1 MESKVGWI
9 DLSAVALQRLR
20 RDLEGETQGV
30 VDEMGVLAI
39 HAGYADR
46 FFPGTSV
53 LQTRPRYIF
62 FTCWNYLMLDELD
75 GNTAKARKE
84 LAEDWVRGQLVN
96 ANTVQKG
103 IIGLRVE
110 RPAQPVDFIYWTAL
124 RKWGFYRGPD
134 RAKLLSSWTANRVRR
149 IDASEPEDENALDDS
164 KAEFL
169 VSPPPHYWFRPRPRE
184 ALTFELTAKEAD
196 FLQKR
201 LQSLPSCLLSG
212 AASHARKHKAKGG
225 ALWKDD
231 LIVEA
236 AQELKEYDLLE
247 RARLA
252 SSLGLMIRAMYGA
265 LVEQRR
271 NDTTDRSQLSSIDDV
286 EHYKTILRG
295 IVAHKSVPADIRKLD
310 LALLRQDL
318 PRLSDEFFSLL
329 KYVKERI
336 DGVKRAD
343 DIDNQLLDDDTLNR
357 FCREEERR
365 KQRRARLPDTAF
377 GAERR
382 ETFDEDTVRVHRIN
396 FRWNV
401 VRTLL
406 QDLHNGLRSET

>member
-1 MESKVGWI
+1 MESKLGWI

-62 FTCWNYLMLDELD
+62 FTCWNYLILDELD

-96 ANTVQKG
+96 ANTVQRG

-134 RAKLLSSWTANRVRR
+134 RAKLLSSWRANRVRR
-149 IDASEPEDENALDDS
+149 IEAGEPEDENALDDS
-164 KAEFL
+164 NAEFL
-169 VSPPPHYWFRPRPRE
+169 VPPPPHYWLRPRPRE
-184 ALTFELTAKEAD
+184 AFTFELTAEEAD

-212 AASHARKHKAKGG
+212 AASHARKYRARGS
-225 ALWKDD
+225 APWKDD

-236 AQELKEYDLLE
+236 AYELKAHDLLE

-252 SSLGLMIRAMYGA
+252 SSLGWMIRGMYGA

-271 NDTTDRSQLSSIDDV
+271 NETTARSQLSSIDDV
-286 EHYKTILRG
+286 EHYRTILRELL
-295 IVAHKSVPADIRKLD
+295 ARKSVPADIRKLD

-329 KYVKERI
+329 KYVKERV

-343 DIDNQLLDDDTLNR
+343 DIDNQLLDNGTLNR

-382 ETFDEDTVRVHRIN
+382 ETFDKDTVRVHEIN

-406 QDLHNGLRSET
+406 QDLHNGLRSEK

>member
-1 MESKVGWI
+1 MESKLGWI

-295 IVAHKSVPADIRKLD
+295 IVAQKSVPADIRKLD

-329 KYVKERI
+329 KYVKERV

>member
-1 MESKVGWI
+1 MESQLGWI

-20 RDLEGETQGV
+20 RDLEGDTQGV

-62 FTCWNYLMLDELD
+62 FTCWNYLKLNELE
-75 GNTAKARKE
+75 GNTAKACKE
-84 LAEDWVRGQLVN
+84 LAEDWVRRQLLLSGN
-96 ANTVQKG
+96 QIG
-103 IIGLRVE
+103 IIGFRVE

-134 RAKLLSSWTANRVRR
+134 RAKLLSCWKASRLRR
-149 IDASEPEDENALDDS
+149 IEENESEDENALDDS
-164 KAEFL
+164 KAAFL
-169 VSPPPHYWFRPRPRE
+169 VPPPPHYWFRPKPRE
-184 ALTFELTAKEAD
+184 ALTFNLTAEEAD

-201 LQSLPSCLLSG
+201 LESLPPCLLSG
-212 AASHARKHKAKGG
+212 AASRARKQTAKGD
-225 ALWKDD
+225 APWEDD
-231 LIVEA
+231 LIIEA
-236 AQELKEYDLLE
+236 AQERNEHDLVE

-252 SSLGLMIRAMYGA
+252 SSLGLMIRAMYAA
-265 LVEQRR
+265 LVERRR
-271 NDTTDRSQLSSIDDV
+271 NETADRSQLSSVDDV
-286 EHYKTILRG
+286 EHYRTILRDLLARKY
-295 IVAHKSVPADIRKLD
+295 VQVDIHRLD
-310 LALLRQDL
+310 LAWLRQDL

-329 KYVKERI
+329 KYVKERV
-336 DGVKRAD
+336 DRVKRAT
-343 DIDNQLLDDDTLNR
+343 DIDNKLLDNDTLNR

-382 ETFDEDTVRVHRIN
+382 EDFDEDTVHVYPID

-406 QDLHNGLRSET
+406 RDLHNGLRSET